1 MLFVD
6 KNGLVDAERI
16 IAKRFSSIERGKL
29 DKVNGIVVHQTDS
42 TTANSTFNSYQNSG
56 ANGAHFLIA
65 KDGKIYQTASLHKI
79 TNHVGFLQ
87 SRCLLKKTCSP
98 QDLKKVTDMDKIKNI
113 REKSKTVH
121 RYEASKSFPERYPY
135 NADSI
140 GIEIVGK
147 ARRINNE
154 DIYEPVNDRQNE
166 SLKWLVKE
174 LSETLSVSLNEV
186 YRHPDVGRKNLTEA
200 STATW

>member
-1 MLFVD
+1 MLFID

-16 IAKRFSSIERGKL
+16 IVKRFSSIERGKL

-42 TTANSTFNSYQNSG
+42 TTANSIFNSYQNSG

-65 KDGKIYQTASLHKI
+65 KDGKIYQTASLQKI
-79 TNHVGFLQ
+79 TNYVGFLQ
-87 SRCLLKKTCSP
+87 SRCLMKKICSP
-98 QDLKKVTDMDKIKNI
+98 QELKKVTGMDKIKNI
-113 REKSKTVH
+113 RERSKTVH
-121 RYEASKSFPERYPY
+121 RYKASKSFPDRYPY

-174 LSETLSVSLNEV
+174 LSETLRVSLNEV